1 MPVLD
6 QLALAPSKNEYI
18 IDFQLT
24 GFCRPND
31 QKLFYSLLLK
41 YRDAQLENYIPDIE
55 YSTSDYHHVR
65 PLALTKTYST
75 RHFPQ
80 AKSKGH
86 GRQVSR
92 FTIISNVAETEQSY
106 DPFKASRP
114 QHLDSIRAAD
124 RAKVTIHRTR
134 PGTNKNIQRIDR
146 TTRPRQFSRVSG
158 SGASG
163 SERGRH
169 SKLAPPRTFTSHS
182 SLASSTRS
190 RSSAL
195 QFRVPIRHKRGV
207 SFSYV
212 RKRSDG
218 YHWHASRV
226 SPGAAGCHSSH
237 MEVKDDEGDYL
248 MGGSPAATRYIR
260 SRKGQSIMSQPLL
273 SVRWPTRNSQL
284 WTDDV
289 RQLSSSLAK
298 DCDEAFNRSS
308 VISNGE
314 TQRRN
319 SKTFS
324 SLEPNLLA
332 KQPVTPIKPPQTA
345 CSNKVKL
352 TSLNSRPL
360 PPPPTRSDSVK
371 IELMEARIQAELRKQ
386 TDGDESP
393 GYLDRMV
400 SHIDRLIEPLSSAA
414 DYPDHRASSAPVDS
428 KSPTASRPLPSIYE
442 LRKEE
447 DSPQRATE
455 FDKYMDQPQ
464 RNEVKSGRNA
474 SAPEARNSNRNR
486 IDDRFTQPVSNMR
499 DTIRVVNP
507 PPPGSPVQIPAPL
520 TIRKKSS
527 QGGKLAPQTEW
538 TKTEPDKDS
547 RFSKRR
553 HSGLDLRQEYLI
565 ESKLDLTA
573 DLGRIDEGEDKFTY
587 DSNSGTIVKKR
598 STWFRRSSKSG
609 DEHDWKMSIGGGHAI
624 PSQSSSNDTARLRL
638 DAPLP
643 FLPKK
648 KGFSFGRLFKRR
660 PSNGDMRISSTY
672 TWSSPISSSSLT
684 SISGNDASDESDEES
699 AEEPQRQVYSR
710 RKTKDADLKS
720 RQIEPQRSWIAKLF
734 NVKPASKFICFSVS
748 KRKARHEISKILR
761 EWKQYGI
768 RNVQVDKERNVV
780 FGRVAAKNCRFMS
793 TTGFE
798 KWIFL
803 LTIPDLNLKEVAFAG
818 EIMTVIEHG
827 KRSRLSI
834 ARFTQER
841 GAASSFHKVVET
853 LETVLKSR
861 GLLVADERKRRRMV
875 KTLDST

>member
-1 MPVLD
+1 M
-6 QLALAPSKNEYI
+6 
-18 IDFQLT
+18 
-24 GFCRPND
+24 
-31 QKLFYSLLLK
+31 
-41 YRDAQLENYIPDIE
+41 PDIE

-65 PLALTKTYST
+65 PLALTKTCST

-86 GRQVSR
+86 GRHVSR

-114 QHLDSIRAAD
+114 QHLDSIRSAD
-124 RAKVTIHRTR
+124 RAKITVHRTR
-134 PGTNKNIQRIDR
+134 PSTNENNQSIDGTTI
-146 TTRPRQFSRVSG
+146 PRQFSRVSG
-158 SGASG
+158 SVASG
-163 SERGRH
+163 SEHGRYQ
-169 SKLAPPRTFTSHS
+169 KLAPPRAFTSHS

-195 QFRVPIRHKRGV
+195 QMRVPIRHKRGV

-218 YHWHASRV
+218 YHRHASRV
-226 SPGAAGCHSSH
+226 SPGAARCHSSH
-237 MEVKDDEGDYL
+237 TEVKDNEGDFL
-248 MGGSPAATRYIR
+248 HPMGGSPAATRYVR

-273 SVRWPTRNSQL
+273 SVGWPTRNSQL

-319 SKTFS
+319 SKTLS
-324 SLEPNLLA
+324 SFEPSLLA
-332 KQPVTPIKPPQTA
+332 KQPVTPIRAPQTTP
-345 CSNKVKL
+345 SKMVKL

-371 IELMEARIQAELRKQ
+371 IELMEARIQAELRKT

-400 SHIDRLIEPLSSAA
+400 SHIDRLIEPLSLAA
-414 DYPDHRASSAPVDS
+414 AYPDHRASSAPVDS
-428 KSPTASRPLPSIYE
+428 KHAVSSRPLPSIYE
-442 LRKEE
+442 ARKEE
-447 DSPQRATE
+447 DSPRRATE
-455 FDKYMDQPQ
+455 FDKYMDQHQ
-464 RNEVKSGRNA
+464 WNEVKSGRNV
-474 SAPEARNSNRNR
+474 SAPEARISKGNR
-486 IDDRFTQPVSNMR
+486 IEDRFTRPDSNIR

-507 PPPGSPVQIPAPL
+507 PPPVSPVQIPAPL

-527 QGGKLAPQTEW
+527 QGGKLSPQPEW
-538 TKTEPDKDS
+538 TRTEPDKD
-547 RFSKRR
+547 RRLSKPR

-565 ESKLDLTA
+565 ESKLDIA
-573 DLGRIDEGEDKFTY
+573 PDPGRIDDGEDKFAN
-587 DSNSGTIVKKR
+587 DSNSGTIVKKK
-598 STWFRRSSKSG
+598 STWFKRSSKSE

-624 PSQSSSNDTARLRL
+624 ASQPSSNDTARLRL

-648 KGFSFGRLFKRR
+648 KGFSFGRLFRR
-660 PSNGDMRISSTY
+660 RHSNGDMRIGGTH

-684 SISGNDASDESDEES
+684 SISGNDMSDESDEES
-699 AEEPQRQVYSR
+699 AEEAQRQSYSR
-710 RKTKDADLKS
+710 RKTKDADLKF

-761 EWKQYGI
+761 EWKRYGI

-793 TTGFE
+793 TTDFE
-798 KWIFL
+798 KWSSADNFRPGFERGCL
-803 LTIPDLNLKEVAFAG
+803 CRRDHDGYRAWQAIPSEHCTLYAG
-818 EIMTVIEHG
+818 E
-827 KRSRLSI
+827 
-834 ARFTQER
+834 
-841 GAASSFHKVVET
+841 
-853 LETVLKSR
+853 
-861 GLLVADERKRRRMV
+861 RRCQ
-875 KTLDST
+875 